1 MTRNST
7 DRDAMGG
14 EQFLAQVRTRI
25 ESLGTSEAMT
35 IYSFIYSGVDE
46 SPGGRDKPLKIL
58 VGAKGFEP
66 SASWS
71 RTRRASQ
78 AALRPDMYREF
89 LCSART
95 RNQNKNRAQLIRGNH
110 RLAYFSFFH
119 RRLTFHITPAIIS
132 GLMYLP
138 AGHGGIVL

>member
-1 MTRNST
+1 MINVSFRPQASLVYKIIHGAVTNGT
-7 DRDAMGG
+7 GG
-14 EQFLAQVRTRI
+14 
-25 ESLGTSEAMT
+25 G
-35 IYSFIYSGVDE
+35 
-46 SPGGRDKPLKIL
+46 DKSLKIM

-89 LCSART
+89 LRSARAS
-95 RNQNKNRAQLIRGNH
+95 NQNENRAPPIRGNH

-119 RRLTFHITPAIIS
+119 TRLTFLHPPAIIS

-138 AGHGGIVL
+138 AGQGGIVL